1 VRRILHPTLAGAE
14 APPAVNEVLRSPGQ
28 PLDAGAR
35 ELMEPRFGEDFSR
48 VRVHSDARASR
59 SAEAVNARAYTVGT
73 DLVFGRGEYAP
84 GTARGRSLIAHELA
98 HVVQQ
103 RSATNSHPVLQ
114 RADVAKTTG
123 GEYVADPYDATVVPG
138 NGGITTGYGVDINIT
153 FKANENV
160 DAKKIA
166 FVQTAQSLKDGR
178 VHNRFQADEEKKKV
192 LAGRMIPSG
201 PAAGTHIDQAPDVR
215 TPLYGMT
222 DNRGDDLS
230 EPEPAKTMKL
240 TEIGW
245 HYKDAGGHLQ
255 SHDAMMHDEP
265 DLNSGDNFTKAS
277 DVMKKQWSQSFE
289 TSAVAIDGNQK
300 GTFYGSVEWGW
311 QRGDADNRTSLYTL
325 KTKSKD
331 VPSPAL
337 LEAARLWNISLTT
350 EKKPTIDL
358 PVNVHVHYD
367 GAGLWDK
374 PEGKVIATLTKDAPL
389 ARTAKVD
396 PKGRIWWGSVVVTGG
411 SNIGKR
417 GWIREMDLA
426 K

>member
-103 RSATNSHPVLQ
+103 RSAT
-114 RADVAKTTG
+114 
-123 GEYVADPYDATVVPG
+123 
-138 NGGITTGYGVDINIT
+138 
-153 FKANENV
+153 
-160 DAKKIA
+160 
-166 FVQTAQSLKDGR
+166 
-178 VHNRFQADEEKKKV
+178 
-192 LAGRMIPSG
+192 
-201 PAAGTHIDQAPDVR
+201 
-215 TPLYGMT
+215 
-222 DNRGDDLS
+222 
-230 EPEPAKTMKL
+230 TMKL